1 MLRFFVSPF
10 SSPES
15 LVQVMSQQDM
25 NESIQE
31 SDRII
36 IDENDNASVNP
47 LSPDAQG
54 YFLQHVKTLKD
65 I

>member
-1 MLRFFVSPF
+1 MENRPKCFAFSSPLF

-47 LSPDAQG
+47 
-54 YFLQHVKTLKD
+54 
-65 I
+65 